1 MSQKQ
6 STGSITSEQEA
17 PENGEEEKEVI
28 VQYIIIRNDVYR
40 NQERSFNTILQHTSS
55 ASSFMIHKHFHHK
68 YTREYLKDGDDMRKK
83 IFQVKDEK
91 ELSDLSN
98 LLLSSNI
105 DYKTWIKQPGNY
117 ATCIATRPYPVTEL
131 SKYFKNVKIYKK

>member
-1 MSQKQ
+1 MKS
-6 STGSITSEQEA
+6 
-17 PENGEEEKEVI
+17 
-28 VQYIIIRNDVYR
+28 RC
-40 NQERSFNTILQHTSS
+40 
-55 ASSFMIHKHFHHK
+55 
-68 YTREYLKDGDDMRKK
+68 DGDDMRKK